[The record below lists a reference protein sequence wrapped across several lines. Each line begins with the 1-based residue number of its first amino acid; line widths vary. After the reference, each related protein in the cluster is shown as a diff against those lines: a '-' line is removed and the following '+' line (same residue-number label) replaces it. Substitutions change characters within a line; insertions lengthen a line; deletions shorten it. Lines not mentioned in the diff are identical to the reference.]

1 MLLLLQQVKQV
12 ENLVCFCMNCNL
24 RNTCALRVAGHR
36 QWWAAKSAYFDT
48 VLFFKVGKFYEMYHM
63 DAVIGVENLNLNY
76 MRVS

>member
-1 MLLLLQQVKQV
+1 MMYRFSLCQILFFLDD
-12 ENLVCFCMNCNL
+12 NLIVNSQFWEYFL
-24 RNTCALRVAGHR
+24 GHR

-76 MRVS
+76 MRVSQV